1 MVKFIFQ
8 LFLIFLTTFSFS
20 QDFEERLNSLDIQSY
35 DLIISISD
43 SNDLITVTEKI
54 EVKFLITDS
63 SFYLDLENQSSDGK
77 GMKILNIVEN
87 NEVVNYTHI
96 DSKVILRKPFK
107 KGELNTY
114 TIQYEGIPTDGL
126 VISKNKFGDRTFFGD
141 NWPNRAQKWIACVD
155 HPSDKAFVSYH
166 IESPDH
172 YEIIANGEKVSEK
185 QISKNRKI
193 VEYSS
198 KEIIPTKVM
207 VFAAANF
214 EIEEL
219 GTRNNTPL
227 SSWVYPQNK
236 EAGFYDFSVTLEIL
250 TFFTDHFG
258 EFPFEKLANVQ
269 STTRFGGMENA
280 SCIFYDENSIDGKR
294 GNEKTIAH
302 EIAHQWFGNSAT
314 ELDWRHIWL
323 SEGFATYCTNL
334 YIQSKFG
341 EEAFKNQL
349 TKDRQRVIKFHNS
362 NQNPIID
369 TVSIDLM
376 SLLNA
381 NSYQK
386 GSWVLHMLRHKIGDE
401 LFYKGLNEYYQTFKY
416 KNATSEDFITI
427 IENVSKTNLATFFDQ
442 WLKQSG
448 HPKIRLESKVK
459 KNTIEITV
467 QQVQNQIFE
476 FPLEIK
482 LIYADNSSDVMS
494 LKITKSIENF
504 VFKNPSNLKEI
515 ILDPHVN
522 LLFEELK

>member
-323 SEGFATYCTNL
+323 SEGFATHL
-334 YIQSKFG
+334 
-341 EEAFKNQL
+341 
-349 TKDRQRVIKFHNS
+349 
-362 NQNPIID
+362 
-369 TVSIDLM
+369 
-376 SLLNA
+376 
-381 NSYQK
+381 
-386 GSWVLHMLRHKIGDE
+386 KI
-401 LFYKGLNEYYQTFKY
+401 N
-416 KNATSEDFITI
+416 
-427 IENVSKTNLATFFDQ
+427 
-442 WLKQSG
+442 
-448 HPKIRLESKVK
+448 
-459 KNTIEITV
+459 
-467 QQVQNQIFE
+467 
-476 FPLEIK
+476 
-482 LIYADNSSDVMS
+482 S
-494 LKITKSIENF
+494 LKTD
-504 VFKNPSNLKEI
+504 KE
-515 ILDPHVN
+515 
-522 LLFEELK
+522 